1 MLTLALALAL
11 STSPALDRCL
21 NTGEAAQG
29 VTPAMAACFGAD
41 YRRADARLNTTY
53 AATMKRLSVARR
65 AALRSS
71 QRAWI
76 KQRDRA
82 CPLQTG
88 DGVGTIERLNH
99 PACLTKQTDRRTAWL
114 ARYR

>member
-1 MLTLALALAL
+1 MLILALALTLAG
-11 STSPALDRCL
+11 SSDLDRCL

-29 VTPAMAACFGAD
+29 ITPAMAACFGAD
-41 YRRADARLNTTY
+41 YKRADGRLNRTY
-53 AATMKRLSVARR
+53 AATMKRLPSARR
-65 AALRSS
+65 TALRMS

-76 KQRDRA
+76 KQRDAA
-82 CPLQTG
+82 CPLDQG

-99 PACLTKQTDRRTAWL
+99 PACLTKQTDRRTAWI

>member
-1 MLTLALALAL
+1 
-11 STSPALDRCL
+11 
-21 NTGEAAQG
+21 
-29 VTPAMAACFGAD
+29 
-41 YRRADARLNTTY
+41 
-53 AATMKRLSVARR
+53 MKRLPSARR
-65 AALRSS
+65 AALRMS

-76 KQRDRA
+76 KQRDAA
-82 CPLQTG
+82 CPLDQG